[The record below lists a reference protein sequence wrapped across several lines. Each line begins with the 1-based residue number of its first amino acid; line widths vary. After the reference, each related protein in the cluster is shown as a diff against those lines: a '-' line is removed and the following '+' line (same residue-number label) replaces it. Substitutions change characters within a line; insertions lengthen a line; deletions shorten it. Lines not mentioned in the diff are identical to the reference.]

1 MYIHKVTEL
10 LIYFTEMFYKC
21 IKHRYIDECSTLPYT
36 ILKTVFSTVVIKI
49 HHLINKDKC
58 RMILKK

>member
-1 MYIHKVTEL
+1 
-10 LIYFTEMFYKC
+10 MFYKC
-21 IKHRYIDECSTLPYT
+21 IKHRYIDECSTVPYT
-36 ILKTVFSTVVIKI
+36 ILKTVFFSTIVIKI

>member
-1 MYIHKVTEL
+1 MYIHKFTEL
-10 LIYFTEMFYKC
+10 SIYFTEIFYKC
-21 IKHRYIDECSTLPYT
+21 IKHRIIDECSTVPYT
-36 ILKTVFSTVVIKI
+36 ILKQFLFNCGKI